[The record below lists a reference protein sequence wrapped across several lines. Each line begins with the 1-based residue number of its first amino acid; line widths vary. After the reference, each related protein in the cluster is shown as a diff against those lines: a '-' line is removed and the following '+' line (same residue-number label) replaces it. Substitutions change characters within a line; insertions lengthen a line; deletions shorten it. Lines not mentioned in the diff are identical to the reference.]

1 MTWGGRLILALALLA
16 TGAAGRAG
24 AATLS
29 VGPGQAYALPR
40 QAIAAAR
47 DGDTV
52 AIAPGTYADC
62 AIVRRNR
69 LTIEGTGPGV
79 VLAGRSCAGKG
90 ILIVDAN
97 DVTVKDLTLQGARVP
112 DGNGSG
118 IRAEG
123 GGTLTVE
130 GVRFVDNQD
139 GILAAANP
147 RAVLRV
153 LDSRFV
159 GNGSC
164 ANAGGCAHAIYAGA
178 IGVLDVERSRFRDTR
193 EGHSIKSRA
202 ARTVVKDCTIADGA
216 EGTSSYQIDVPNG
229 GDVLI
234 EGNRLEKGPKSQN
247 RRNAI
252 MIGEEGVTHPT
263 KSLVVK
269 DNTLVNDTGG
279 PTVFVH
285 NETAR
290 AAVLS
295 RNVFKGGVVVA
306 WVGPGRVR

>member
-1 MTWGGRLILALALLA
+1 MKWGGRLFLALALLA

-29 VGPGQAYALPR
+29 VGPGQTYALPR

-52 AIAPGTYADC
+52 AIAPGTYHDC

-90 ILIVDAN
+90 ILIIDAN

-139 GILAAANP
+139 GMLVAANP
-147 RAVLRV
+147 RAVVRV

-164 ANAGGCAHAIYAGA
+164 ANAGGCAHAIYAGP
-178 IGVLDVERSRFRDTR
+178 IGTLDVERSRFRDTR

-252 MIGEEGVTHPT
+252 MIGEEGVTQPT

-269 DNTLVNDTGG
+269 DNTLVNDTGW

-285 NETAR
+285 NETTTP
-290 AAVLS
+290 AVLAG
-295 RNVFKGGVVVA
+295 NAFKGGTVVA
-306 WVGPGRVR
+306 LWGKGTVR

>member
-1 MTWGGRLILALALLA
+1 MARTFIAVLALLLI
-16 TGAAGRAG
+16 GQAAS
-24 AATLS
+24 AAVLQ
-29 VGPGQAYALPR
+29 VGPGQRYAAPS
-40 QAIAAAR
+40 QAIAAAH

-52 AIAPGTYADC
+52 AIAPGTYYDC
-62 AIVRRNR
+62 AIVRQNDI
-69 LTIEGTGPGV
+69 TIEGTGPGA
-79 VLAGRSCAGKG
+79 VLTDRPCAGKG
-90 ILIVDAN
+90 ILIIDAN
-97 DVTVKDLTLQGARVP
+97 DVTVKALTLQGARVP

-147 RAVLRV
+147 RAILRI

-164 ANAGGCAHAIYAGA
+164 ANAGGCAH
-178 IGVLDVERSRFRDTR
+178 GVYVNTLAELEVAHTRFFATR

-202 ARTVVKDCTIADGA
+202 RRTVVKDCTIADGP

-229 GDVLI
+229 GNVLI

-252 MIGEEGVTHPT
+252 MIGEEGVTQPT

-269 DNTLVNDTGG
+269 DNTLANDTGW

-285 NETAR
+285 NETATP
-290 AAVLS
+290 AVLAGNAF
-295 RNVFKGGVVVA
+295 RGAMVVPL
-306 WVGPGRVR
+306 VGPGTVR

>member
-1 MTWGGRLILALALLA
+1 MRRVGRLFLLVLLA
-16 TGAAGRAG
+16 AGSAGRAG
-24 AATLS
+24 AATLTA
-29 VGPGQAYALPR
+29 GPGQEYALPS

-47 DGDTV
+47 PGDTV
-52 AIAPGTYADC
+52 AIAPGIYRDC
-62 AIVRRNR
+62 AIVRANR
-69 LTIEGTGPGV
+69 LTIAGTGPGV

-90 ILIVDAN
+90 ILIIDAD

-123 GGTLTVE
+123 GGVLTVQR
-130 GVRFVDNQD
+130 VRFVDNED
-139 GILAAANP
+139 GILAAPVP
-147 RAVLRV
+147 RAKLLVR
-153 LDSRFV
+153 DSRFV

-178 IGVLDVERSRFRDTR
+178 IGTLEVERSRFRDTR

-202 ARTVVKDCTIADGA
+202 ARTVVKECDIADGA
-216 EGTSSYQIDVPNG
+216 AGTSSYQIDVPNG

-252 MIGEEGVTHPT
+252 MIGEEGVTQPT
-263 KSLVVK
+263 PSIVVR
-269 DNTLVNDTGG
+269 DNRLINDTGG

-285 NETAR
+285 NETATP
-290 AAVLS
+290 AMLAG
-295 RNVFKGGVVVA
+295 NVFRGGEVVPL
-306 WVGPGRVR
+306 WGKGRVR

>member
-1 MTWGGRLILALALLA
+1 MKWGGRLFLALALVA
-16 TGAAGRAG
+16 TGAAGQAG

-29 VGPGQAYALPR
+29 VGPGQAYALPSR
-40 QAIAAAR
+40 AIAAAR

-52 AIAPGTYADC
+52 AIAPGTYHDC

-90 ILIVDAN
+90 ILIIDAN
-97 DVTVKDLTLQGARVP
+97 DVTVRDLTLQGAVVP

-139 GILAAANP
+139 GMLVAANP
-147 RAVLRV
+147 RAVVRV

-164 ANAGGCAHAIYAGA
+164 ANAGGCAHAIYAGP
-178 IGVLDVERSRFRDTR
+178 IGTLDVERSRFRDTR

-202 ARTVVKDCTIADGA
+202 ARTIVKDCTIADGPD
-216 EGTSSYQIDVPNG
+216 GTSSYQIDVPNG

-252 MIGEEGVTHPT
+252 MIGEEGVTQPT
-263 KSLVVK
+263 KSLVVR
-269 DNTLVNDTGG
+269 DNTLVNDTGW

-285 NETAR
+285 NETATP
-290 AAVLS
+290 AVLS
-295 RNVFKGGVVVA
+295 GNVFKGGTVVA
-306 WVGPGRVR
+306 LVGRGRVR

>member
-1 MTWGGRLILALALLA
+1 MKWGGRLFLALALVA
-16 TGAAGRAG
+16 TGAAGQAG

-29 VGPGQAYALPR
+29 VGPGQAYALPSR
-40 QAIAAAR
+40 AIAAAR

-52 AIAPGTYADC
+52 AIAPGTYHDC

-90 ILIVDAN
+90 ILIIDAN
-97 DVTVKDLTLQGARVP
+97 DVTVKDLTLQGAVVP

-153 LDSRFV
+153 LGSRFV

-164 ANAGGCAHAIYAGA
+164 ANAGGCAHAIYAGP
-178 IGVLDVERSRFRDTR
+178 IGTLDVERSRFRDTR

-202 ARTVVKDCTIADGA
+202 ARTIVKDCTIADGPD
-216 EGTSSYQIDVPNG
+216 GTSSYQIDVPNG

-252 MIGEEGVTHPT
+252 MIGEEGVTQPT

-269 DNTLVNDTGG
+269 DNTLVDDTGW

-285 NETAR
+285 NETATP
-290 AAVLS
+290 AVLAG
-295 RNVFKGGVVVA
+295 NVFKGGTVVPL
-306 WVGPGRVR
+306 VGPGTVR

>member
-1 MTWGGRLILALALLA
+1 MTWGGRLLLALALWA
-16 TGAAGRAG
+16 TGAAGAAG

-29 VGPGQAYALPR
+29 VGPGQAYALPH
-40 QAIAAAR
+40 QAIAAAH

-52 AIAPGTYADC
+52 TIAPGVYRDC

-90 ILIVDAN
+90 ILIIDAN
-97 DVTVKDLTLQGARVP
+97 DVTVKALTLQGARVP

-123 GGTLTVE
+123 GDLTVKH
-130 GVRFVDNQD
+130 VRFVDNED
-139 GILAAANP
+139 GILAAPNP
-147 RAVLRV
+147 RAVLLV
-153 LDSRFV
+153 LDSQFV

-164 ANAGGCAHAIYAGA
+164 ANAGGCAHALYAGA
-178 IGVLDVERSRFRDTR
+178 IAVLDVERSRFRDTR

-269 DNTLVNDTGG
+269 DNTLVNDTGW

-285 NETAR
+285 NETATP
-290 AAVLS
+290 AVLAG
-295 RNVFKGGVVVA
+295 NAFKGGMVVA
-306 WVGPGRVR
+306 LMGPGTVR